1 MDPTPAEVDAAL
13 ATIKAFETAHAVV
26 PEPAVAAPVAPAVVA
41 PVVSP
46 APAEY
51 YHGADDVNFPPV
63 TLDGVVFHRNAQG
76 GLMLGP
82 TG

>member
-1 MDPTPAEVDAAL
+1 MADPTPAEVAAAL
-13 ATIKAFETAHAVV
+13 VVIEAAAHVH
-26 PEPAVAAPVAPAVVA
+26 PAAAPVVA
-41 PVVSP
+41 PVVVT

-63 TLDGVVFHRNAQG
+63 TLDGVVFHRNEQG

>member
-1 MDPTPAEVDAAL
+1 MAADPTPAEVDAAL

-26 PEPAVAAPVAPAVVA
+26 PEPVVVTPVVVA
-41 PVVSP
+41 PVVAP

>member
-1 MDPTPAEVDAAL
+1 MADPTPAEVAAAL
-13 ATIKAFETAHAVV
+13 VVIEAAAHVHPAAAPVV
-26 PEPAVAAPVAPAVVA
+26 APAPVAAPAPA
-41 PVVSP
+41 
-46 APAEY
+46 AEY

-63 TLDGVVFHRNAQG
+63 TLDGVVFHRNEQG

>member
-1 MDPTPAEVDAAL
+1 MAVMPVADPTPSEVEAAL
-13 ATIKAFETAHAVV
+13 AVIEAAAHVH
-26 PEPAVAAPVAPAVVA
+26 PAAAPVVAPAPVA
-41 PVVSP
+41 AP

-63 TLDGVVFHRNAQG
+63 TLDGVVFHRNEQG

>member
-1 MDPTPAEVDAAL
+1 MAADPTPAEVDAAL

-26 PEPAVAAPVAPAVVA
+26 PEPVVVTPAVVA
-41 PVVSP
+41 PVVAP
-46 APAEY
+46 TPAEY

>member
-1 MDPTPAEVDAAL
+1 MAADPTPAEVDAAL

-26 PEPAVAAPVAPAVVA
+26 PEPAVAAPVAPVVA
-41 PVVSP
+41 P